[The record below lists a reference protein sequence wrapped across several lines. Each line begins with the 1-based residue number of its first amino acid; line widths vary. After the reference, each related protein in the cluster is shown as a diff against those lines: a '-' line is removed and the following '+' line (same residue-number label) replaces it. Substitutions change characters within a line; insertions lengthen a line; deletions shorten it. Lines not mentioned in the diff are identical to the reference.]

1 MIAMKIQHLTP
12 EPQILEELG
21 RRLAQ
26 MRKQQRMTQSTLAE
40 EAGIGVATLRR
51 IEAGQDSQMETWLK
65 ILKALGQ
72 ISAVDSLLP
81 ENYTSPMTKALS
93 GRRSQRGGAR
103 GKHASENGASI
114 DTPWKNEDETQ

>member
-1 MIAMKIQHLTP
+1 MKIQDLTP

-26 MRKQQRMTQSTLAE
+26 MRKQQRMTQTALAE

-51 IEAGQDSQMETWLK
+51 IESGQDSQMETWLK
-65 ILKALGQ
+65 ILKALRQ
-72 ISAVDSLLP
+72 ISTIDLLLP

-93 GRRSQRGGAR
+93 KGRSRRGGQSR
-103 GKHASENGASI
+103 TGTSESSTSVG
-114 DTPWKNEDETQ
+114 TPWKNADEEQ

>member
-1 MIAMKIQHLTP
+1 MKIQHLTP

-26 MRKQQRMTQSTLAE
+26 IRKQQRISQTSLAE

-65 ILKALGQ
+65 IMKALRL
-72 ISAVDSLLP
+72 ISAIDTLLP
-81 ENYTSPMTKALS
+81 EQFDSPMTEVLS
-93 GRRSQRGGAR
+93 KGRRRRGRRGGVSKTT
-103 GKHASENGASI
+103 GHSDSVG
-114 DTPWKNEDETQ
+114 TPWKIESPEE